1 MSGGYRRLTPEEAL
15 EIVKKE
21 QRGKLKIF
29 LGYAPGV
36 GKTYAML
43 NEGNRRLKRG
53 QDVVIGYVE
62 THGRKDTEAQIGNLE
77 IIPRKKIEYH
87 GMILEEM
94 DVDAIIARKPEV
106 VLIDEL
112 AHTNAPGSKHKKR
125 YEDVQEILEHGIN
138 VLTTLNIQ
146 HIESLNDI
154 IQQITGIAV
163 RETVPDSII
172 DNADEIVA
180 VDLTPD
186 ALINRLKRGDV
197 YPLSKLDECLS
208 NFFRKGNLSALRE
221 LMLRLTA
228 EEVDLELEEYMKEH
242 GIEDTWET
250 NEKIMVCIT
259 PNPLSKKLIRRGA
272 RRARRFKCD
281 WVVVYVD
288 CTHFLAPKLT
298 EKDKEVLESHF
309 MLAKQL
315 GAEVYT
321 LRGKSVSDELLKF
334 AKKMHITQIIIGHS
348 QRSWL
353 QTLFRGSTVIK
364 LIKKAKNIEI
374 HVIPYTK

>member
-1 MSGGYRRLTPEEAL
+1 MNSGYRRLTPEEAL

-77 IIPRKKIEYH
+77 IIPRKKIEYQ

-106 VLIDEL
+106 VLVDEL

-125 YEDVQEILEHGIN
+125 YEDVQEILDHGIN

-154 IQQITGIAV
+154 IQQITGVAV

-180 VDLTPD
+180 VDLTPQ
-186 ALINRLKRGDV
+186 ALINRLKRGDI
-197 YPLSKLDECLS
+197 YPLSKLDECLA

-298 EKDKEVLESHF
+298 EEDKEVLESHF

-353 QTLFRGSTVIK
+353 QNLFRGSTVIK

>member
-1 MSGGYRRLTPEEAL
+1 MSEGFRRLTPEEAL
-15 EIVKKE
+15 EIIKKQ

-62 THGRKDTEAQIGNLE
+62 THGRKETEAQIGNLE

-94 DVDAIIARKPEV
+94 DTDAIIARKPEV

-125 YEDVQEILEHGIN
+125 YEDVEEILNHGIN
-138 VLTTLNIQ
+138 VITTLNIQ
-146 HIESLNDI
+146 HLESLNDI
-154 IQQITGIAV
+154 IQQITGVAV
-163 RETVPDSII
+163 RETIPDSIV

-186 ALINRLKRGDV
+186 ALLNRLKRGDI
-197 YPLSKLDECLS
+197 YKLDKVDECLL

-228 EEVDLELEEYMKEH
+228 EEVDIELEEYMKEH
-242 GIEDTWET
+242 EITDTWET

-281 WVVVYVD
+281 WVVVYVN
-288 CTHFLAPKLT
+288 CTNIFAPKLT

-315 GAEVYT
+315 GAKVYT
-321 LRGKSVSDELLKF
+321 LTGKSVSDELLKF
-334 AKKMHITQIIIGHS
+334 AKQMHITQIIMGHS
-348 QRSWL
+348 SRSRL
-353 QTLFRGSTVIK
+353 QTLLRGSTVIK

-374 HVIPYTK
+374 HVIPYR